1 MEQQLN
7 IWLSGISNLGFP
19 VIITL
24 YLLMRFE
31 KKIDLLT
38 EVINK
43 LIEVSKKKWC
53 AEPLW

>member
-43 LIEVSKKKWC
+43 LIEVSQKK
-53 AEPLW
+53 